1 MNTLVKRML
10 LGSSVLAVTAAA
22 ISARAQEPG
31 AEIVEVSGSRINLS
45 GFQSPTPVTV
55 IGMESIE
62 RNAHINLGDEIR
74 DIPQVR
80 GSSTETASTTNIAQ
94 SNAGMET
101 LNLRGL
107 GSARNLVLFDGQ
119 RSAISA
125 IRDGTVDISTI
136 PSALVQRVDVVTG
149 GASAA
154 WGSDAMTGVINIV
167 INKNF
172 TGAKLSVGHSDNL
185 RISTPRYDLEA
196 AWGTSFLGGKGHFV
210 AGVTWTISNTP
221 TFRGQNAPW
230 ERLRSNV
237 YNPAYCAVGGV
248 TYAPGA
254 TTGGTCTS
262 PTGARALMYAYGT
275 SSVTNIVQGGIING
289 HTAGTSGS
297 GLAATSTHFGTNANT
312 PNVNS
317 GLQGL
322 QGLMLAG
329 QAAEPT
335 AFNYGSQYGTTCYNG
350 CTNNELTR
358 GNEGFRIS
366 NIPYHASTLF
376 TYTSYQLTPDIKLG
390 IQAGQSRYGARVKG
404 STNSSNN
411 KTIYADNAYLD
422 SSIAQRFVCNPA
434 LGQAGTGA
442 PCATG
447 TTVLS
452 NGYNPFTGQ
461 NEIGSG
467 AAGTTTYDTIAER
480 QATPAQRLVMGFD
493 FSNNRVGPYQG
504 TAPVNQT
511 GDFGQSANPNIWTM
525 ANVCSAI
532 GEACGNYARVYNR
545 FSAQLDGTLADSW
558 NWSAYIG
565 WSGLRQRQTT
575 PNNAFLTRLNN
586 ALDAV
591 RITSGNQGTSGLP
604 IGSIQCR
611 GLLNAAALAG
621 PTAADDL
628 IGCVPLNHFGFGN
641 MSQAAYNW
649 ISPGVNPGPN
659 PYLNQ
664 VTTKTGQTAIGLEL
678 NGVLPWQ
685 LPAGEILIA
694 TGFDYRLEHGGQ
706 YDAPAFSGRG
716 ILVAGNFVN
725 FTGHYDVKEGFLEVN
740 LPILKDMLVDTLD
753 INLAGRFTSYS
764 TSGDV
769 QTWKLGFNSQVN
781 DDFRVR
787 GFYSVDIRAPH
798 IWDLFAPGASTQQPN
813 GCPNWVVGAPANTCL
828 FTPGG
833 NPLLKPETAHT
844 VALGVIF
851 TPTFIEGLT
860 ASLDWYDL
868 RMHGAIT
875 GTGSISLLLD
885 LARNGRTEYCPLFVT
900 GDGTNVC
907 SLPFAAGSTPAPQ
920 IVQFLTGSVN
930 ADRQTTAGLDA
941 NIDYRFDLWTGN
953 FGIAVNASYMYDWSI
968 LRAID
973 GVYYQGAGVTGGVHS
988 GGAEFRST
996 INLTYSLEA
1005 WTFGANIHVVGDAL
1019 RNGGTQ
1025 GRAGL
1030 AAPRVTFTRFANGLD
1045 QGFISNSNV
1054 AGEGFLPSN
1063 YQSWLA
1069 DIGFR
1074 IQYRLSDSI
1083 QLYANMDRVFPGMNA
1098 FGGGAGISGKTYRVG
1113 ARFRF

>member
-55 IGMESIE
+55 IGIESIE

-80 GSSTETASTTNIAQ
+80 GDSTETRSTTNILQ
-94 SNAGMET
+94 SNAGIDT

-107 GSARNLVLFDGQ
+107 GANRNLVLFDGQ
-119 RSAISA
+119 RSAISS
-125 IRDGTVDISTI
+125 IREGEVDLSTI

-154 WGSDAMTGVINIV
+154 WGSDAVTGVINVV

-172 TGAKLSVGHSDNL
+172 TGAKLNVGFSDNL

-230 ERLRSNV
+230 ERLRANV
-237 YNPAYCAVGGV
+237 YNPAYCAIGGV

-254 TTGGTCTS
+254 TVGGTCTS

-275 SSVTNIVQGGIING
+275 SSVTNITQGGIINS

-297 GLAATSTHFGTNANT
+297 GLASTSGT
-312 PNVNS
+312 PNVNAGLS

-322 QGLMLAG
+322 MFAG

-335 AFNYGSQYGTTCYNG
+335 AFRYGTQYGTTCYNG

-366 NIPYHASTLF
+366 NLPYHSSTLF

-390 IQAGQSRYGARVKG
+390 IQAGQSRYSTLVKG
-404 STNSSNN
+404 STNSSNS

-422 SSIAQRFVCNPA
+422 SAIAQRFVCNPA

-442 PCATG
+442 PCAAG

-461 NEIGSG
+461 NEIGAVGSS
-467 AAGTTTYDTIAER
+467 YDTLPER
-480 QATPAQRLVMGFD
+480 QATPAQRLIMGFD

-504 TAPVNQT
+504 TAPVN
-511 GDFGQSANPNIWTM
+511 GSGHFGLSANPNIWTM

-558 NWSAYIG
+558 NWSAYIA

-575 PNNAFLTRLNN
+575 PNNAMLTRLNN

-621 PTAADDL
+621 ATAQDDL
-628 IGCVPLNHFGFGN
+628 AGCVPINHFGFGN
-641 MSQAAYNW
+641 VSQAAYQW

-664 VTTKTGQTAIGLEL
+664 VTTKTGQTAIGGEL

-685 LPAGEILIA
+685 LPAGEILVA

-716 ILVAGNFVN
+716 IMVAGNWRN
-725 FTGHYDVKEGFLEVN
+725 FTGHYNVKEGFLEVN
-740 LPILKDMLVDTLD
+740 LPILKNMLVDTFD

-764 TSGDV
+764 ISGDV
-769 QTWKLGFNSQVN
+769 QTWKIGFNSQIN

-787 GFYSVDIRAPH
+787 GFYSADIRAPH
-798 IWDLFAPGASTQQPN
+798 IWDFFAPGSPAQQPN
-813 GCPNWVVGAPANTCL
+813 GCASWVDGGPANTCL
-828 FTPGG
+828 DRSGG
-833 NPLLKPETAHT
+833 NTNLVPEKAHT
-844 VALGVIF
+844 VALGVVF

-868 RMHGAIT
+868 RMHGAI
-875 GTGSISLLLD
+875 GSIGRGTLISL
-885 LARNGRTEYCPLFVT
+885 AKQGHTQYCSVLIT
-900 GDGTNVC
+900 SDGSNIC
-907 SLPFAAGSTPAPQ
+907 SYSQAAGTVVPQ
-920 IVQFLTGSVN
+920 IIEVLTGPIN
-930 ADRQTTAGLDA
+930 ADRQTTAGFDA
-941 NIDYRFDLWTGN
+941 NIDYRFDLWSGN
-953 FGIAVNASYMYDWSI
+953 VGVGVNASYMYDWSI
-968 LRAID
+968 FRLSQGI
-973 GVYYQGAGVTGGVHS
+973 YYQGAGTTGGFHS
-988 GGAEFRST
+988 GGPNFRST
-996 INLTYSLEA
+996 INLTYSLDA
-1005 WTFGANIHVVGDAL
+1005 WTFGANIHVVGDAV
-1019 RNGGTQ
+1019 RNDGTQ

-1030 AAPRVTFTRFANGLD
+1030 TATTVTFRRFPNGLD
-1045 QGFISNSNV
+1045 EGTLVNGGN

-1063 YQSWLA
+1063 YRSWLA

-1083 QLYANMDRVFPGMNA
+1083 QLYANMDRVFPGSTA
-1098 FGGGAGISGKTYRVG
+1098 FDGGAGAGTSGKTYRVG